1 MEIHEHGI
9 ICITIKVDLIA
20 MRSKETPWVV
30 WGNIE
35 QSHPIRGDLFGAL
48 VELNSPVFQAVGRFL
63 DFTISQSLKVKL

>member
-30 WGNIE
+30 
-35 QSHPIRGDLFGAL
+35 
-48 VELNSPVFQAVGRFL
+48 
-63 DFTISQSLKVKL
+63 